1 MIRVGTISANWG
13 AYAHRPAW
21 ESIDG
26 VEVTAICTSRRETAE
41 AASARLNIPR
51 AFWNAEEMAA
61 DPELDIIDIGTRP
74 DLRDAMVL
82 AALRNGKHVYNGIPM
97 AKDIDDARDMHRAW
111 QTAGTVAVVD
121 AFSQWIPALA
131 KSREMLDA
139 GYIGKPLGGSCRFN
153 MALFNRPDPGF
164 PYNWF
169 SQAGLGV
176 SSIRNNG
183 SHLMHYLI
191 HLLGPVDELVADDS
205 LVLKEWV
212 FANGDKLIPQKNDC
226 ANVLLRFA
234 SGMVMPIQVCWTAA
248 QAEGWARSMGN
259 RWPNPID
266 LTDLSEQQGLQ
277 AIWWQARRKWR
288 GRISHWAFGTH

>member
-1 MIRVGTISANWG
+1 
-13 AYAHRPAW
+13 
-21 ESIDG
+21 
-26 VEVTAICTSRRETAE
+26 
-41 AASARLNIPR
+41 
-51 AFWNAEEMAA
+51 
-61 DPELDIIDIGTRP
+61 
-74 DLRDAMVL
+74 
-82 AALRNGKHVYNGIPM
+82 M
-97 AKDIDDARDMHRAW
+97 AKDINDARDMHRAW

-153 MALFNRPDPGF
+153 MTLFNRPDPGF

-169 SQAGLGV
+169 SKAGLGV

-183 SHLMHYLI
+183 SHLI

-212 FANGDKLIPQKNDC
+212 FANGDKLIPQNNDC

-234 SGMVMPIQVCWTAA
+234 FGMVMPIQVCWTAA

-288 GRISHWAFGTH
+288 GRTSHWPFGTH